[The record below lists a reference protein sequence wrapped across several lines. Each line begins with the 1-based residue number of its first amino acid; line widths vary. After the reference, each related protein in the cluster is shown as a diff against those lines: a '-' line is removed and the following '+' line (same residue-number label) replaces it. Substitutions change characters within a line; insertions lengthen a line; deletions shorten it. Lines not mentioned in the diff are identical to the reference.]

1 MDSVKYIGMDVHKEA
16 ISIAVLNSSGKLV
29 MECTIETK
37 AITILDFLKGLRG
50 SLHVTFEEGT
60 WAAWLYDLIKPH
72 VTELVVCNPRRNAL
86 LKEGSKSD
94 RIDARKLAELLRSNM
109 VRSVYHGEHGVRTL
123 KELAR
128 SYLTISKDLGRV
140 MTRVKAIYRSWGI
153 PCAGKQVYAPRYRAE
168 WLGKI
173 SEAGVRRRAEF
184 YYQQFDALRALR
196 QEVRR
201 ELLAEAQ
208 KHDAWK
214 LLRAD
219 SVHRADPGGSA
230 DRFDPD
236 TASVPHQA
244 TALDLQRV
252 WNRDAQQCRAAFR
265 QGRAEAREEAGLDSW
280 AEPQS
285 QSRSQ
290 ESFQECRNRGR
301 CQGRP
306 VSGVLRCAGGQGNP
320 AGDGASDSGA
330 QDCSHH
336 VDRLEERSALRR
348 QTSETT
354 NSLSVSGIRSIPG
367 IPPGGG
373 ESGSGDTRVRGRVS
387 AD

>member
-72 VTELVVCNPRRNAL
+72 VTELIVCNPRRNAL

-109 VRSVYHGEHGVRTL
+109 VRSVYHGEHGVRAL

-128 SYLTISKDLGRV
+128 SYLAISKDLGRV

-153 PCAGKQVYAPRYRAE
+153 PCAGKQVYAPRYRSE

-184 YYQQFDALRALR
+184 YYQQFDALRASAPGSTAR
-196 QEVRR
+196 AVRR
-201 ELLAEAQ
+201 GPEA
-208 KHDAWK
+208 
-214 LLRAD
+214 RGVEIVTPD

-236 TASVPHQA
+236 TAPVSHQA
-244 TALDLQRV
+244 TAVDLQ
-252 WNRDAQQCRAAFR
+252 WIWDRDAQQCRAAFR
-265 QGRAEAREEAGLDSW
+265 QGRAEACEEAGLDSR
-280 AEPQS
+280 AEPKS
-285 QSRSQ
+285 QSRSE
-290 ESFQECRNRGR
+290 ESIQECCNRGR
-301 CQGRP
+301 CQGGSVP
-306 VSGVLRCAGGQGNP
+306 GVLRCAGGQGNP

-330 QDCSHH
+330 QDRSHH
-336 VDRLEERSALRR
+336 IDRLEERSAAS
-348 QTSETT
+348 TP
-354 NSLSVSGIRSIPG
+354 NI
-367 IPPGGG
+367 
-373 ESGSGDTRVRGRVS
+373 
-387 AD
+387 